1 VTDFGVVHDAL
12 VGSALL
18 LGALGLAAL
27 AAGRAIARR
36 RRRALFGA
44 AAPRGAAGGDAL
56 LALAIAVLCLALA
69 GPYAGRRIERV
80 PATGADVV
88 LLFDVSQSMLA
99 ADAPP
104 SRLERARALAGAVLS
119 GLGAG
124 DRAAL
129 AAFAGRGVL
138 LTPLTPDRDALREL
152 LPAVDPLLFADPGS
166 RFDAGVR
173 EAIRA
178 FRPESPRPRV
188 LLLLSDGEDPE
199 RNEASGLEAIAPLG
213 VRVVAVAFGSE
224 AGAPIPV
231 RGGVLHD
238 RSGRPVASRADTAR
252 LAVLADRTG
261 GALFRTDR
269 FGRVDAAAVVA
280 AVRRDAASDTE
291 GFVDRSVPRSLVPAL
306 AALALVLLLVE
317 AAVARRT
324 PRATGWAAPV
334 GGFSA
339 PRASDSAA
347 TVVGFSAPRASDSAA
362 TVVGSFS
369 AGAARTSPIAVLAL
383 GSLAAIAVAATAA
396 DDPPGESADS
406 PVANLSGI
414 EKRPNR
420 ELDARALLRLGIAR
434 AEAGELA
441 DAERAFFGAAARAE
455 DTAVAGDALFD
466 LGVAAL
472 ARSDLEA
479 ARDAFF
485 DAIALAPDDREAQWN
500 LEWTLRALGKQPPP
514 PDRGGKP
521 DEKERDESERQEGQP
536 DESGEADPDSAPQ
549 PGEAAPQE
557 APRDGQPTRQNPVTL
572 DPAAAKRVL
581 DSVTDDPG
589 RALQAAAQRAERSP
603 RPRGGSGSPLW

>member
-1 VTDFGVVHDAL
+1 
-12 VGSALL
+12 
-18 LGALGLAAL
+18 
-27 AAGRAIARR
+27 
-36 RRRALFGA
+36 
-44 AAPRGAAGGDAL
+44 
-56 LALAIAVLCLALA
+56 
-69 GPYAGRRIERV
+69 
-80 PATGADVV
+80 
-88 LLFDVSQSMLA
+88 M
-99 ADAPP
+99 
-104 SRLERARALAGAVLS
+104 
-119 GLGAG
+119 
-124 DRAAL
+124 
-129 AAFAGRGVL
+129 L

-238 RSGRPVASRADTAR
+238 RSGRPVESRADTAR

-324 PRATGWAAPV
+324 PRASGWAAPV
-334 GGFSA
+334 EGDFSA
-339 PRASDSAA
+339 R
-347 TVVGFSAPRASDSAA
+347 V
-362 TVVGSFS
+362 
-369 AGAARTSPIAVLAL
+369 ARTSPIAVLAL

-396 DDPPGESADS
+396 DDPLGESADS

-441 DAERAFFGAAARAE
+441 DAERAFFGAAVRAE

-500 LEWTLRALGKQPPP
+500 LEWTLRALRKQPPP

-557 APRDGQPTRQNPVTL
+557 PPPDGQPTRQNPVTL

>member
-36 RRRALFGA
+36 RGRTLFGA
-44 AAPRGAAGGDAL
+44 AAPRAAAGGDAL
-56 LALAIAVLCLALA
+56 LALALATLCLALA

-88 LLFDVSQSMLA
+88 VLFDVSHSMLA

-104 SRLERARALAGAVLS
+104 SRLERARALAGAVLAD
-119 GLGAG
+119 LGAG

-152 LPAVDPLLFADPGS
+152 LPAVDPLLFAEPGS

-199 RNEASGLEAIAPLG
+199 RSEATGLEAIAPLG

-238 RSGRPVASRADTAR
+238 RSGRPVESRADAAR

-269 FGRVDAAAVVA
+269 FGRVDTAAVVA
-280 AVRRDAASDTE
+280 AVRRDAASDAE

-306 AALALVLLLVE
+306 AALALALLLVE
-317 AAVARRT
+317 AVVARRT
-324 PRATGWAAPV
+324 PRTSGWAAPV
-334 GGFSA
+334 
-339 PRASDSAA
+339 R
-347 TVVGFSAPRASDSAA
+347 
-362 TVVGSFS
+362 SFS
-369 AGAARTSPIAVLAL
+369 AQVARTFPIALLAL
-383 GSLAAIAVAATAA
+383 GSLAAFAVAGAAA
-396 DDPPGESADS
+396 DDPLEDSAES
-406 PVANLSGI
+406 PVANLSGA
-414 EKRPNR
+414 EKRPQR

-434 AEAGELA
+434 AEAGDVA
-441 DAERAFFGAAARAE
+441 DAERAFFGAAARAD
-455 DTAVAGDALFD
+455 DTAVAGDAFFD

-485 DAIALAPDDREAQWN
+485 DAIALAPNDREAQWN
-500 LEWTLRALGKQPPP
+500 LEWTLRALGQRPPP
-514 PDRGGKP
+514 PERGGKP
-521 DEKERDESERQEGQP
+521 DEKQRDESERQEGQP
-536 DESGEADPDSAPQ
+536 DEPGAADPDSAPQ
-549 PGEAAPQE
+549 PGETAPQE
-557 APRDGQPTRQNPVTL
+557 TPRDGQPARQNPVTL

>member
-1 VTDFGVVHDAL
+1 MTDLGVTHGAL
-12 VGSALL
+12 AGSALV
-18 LGALGLAAL
+18 LGALGLSAL

-347 TVVGFSAPRASDSAA
+347 TVVG
-362 TVVGSFS
+362 SFS
-369 AGAARTSPIAVLAL
+369 ARAARTSPIAVLAL